1 MATSYSDILLTDDG
15 DIDLSTDSVIF
26 IDSNQL
32 SLRQRLNMRFAVWQG
47 EWKYNSTFGT
57 PYKSYVGKPTIT
69 GIVIFIYLFWTERK
83 S

>member
-32 SLRQRLNMRFAVWQG
+32 S
-47 EWKYNSTFGT
+47 
-57 PYKSYVGKPTIT
+57 
-69 GIVIFIYLFWTERK
+69 
-83 S
+83 